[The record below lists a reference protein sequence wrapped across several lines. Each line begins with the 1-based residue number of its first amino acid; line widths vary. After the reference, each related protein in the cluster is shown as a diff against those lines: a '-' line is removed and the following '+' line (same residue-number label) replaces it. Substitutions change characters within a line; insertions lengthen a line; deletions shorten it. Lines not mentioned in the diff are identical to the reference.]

1 MVIDMAEHEALYK
14 DVSSLEV
21 VSYVGHSDDFNDGVN
36 FILEKLDSIP
46 TVDAVSKG
54 AVEQIMWEL
63 DMAIQQLNEYGVQLG
78 EKADC
83 ARVVRCKDC
92 IHKHEYTEYLLYCFH
107 HGMTKKYDDFC
118 SYGECKGD

>member
-1 MVIDMAEHEALYK
+1 MARLIDADELKKVIFPEGTSGGFWGFGQLCEM
-14 DVSSLEV
+14 
-21 VSYVGHSDDFNDGVN
+21 
-36 FILEKLDSIP
+36 LDEQP
-46 TVDAVSKG
+46 TVDVVSKG
-54 AVEQIMWEL
+54 VVEQIMWEL

-118 SYGECKGD
+118 SYGECRDD